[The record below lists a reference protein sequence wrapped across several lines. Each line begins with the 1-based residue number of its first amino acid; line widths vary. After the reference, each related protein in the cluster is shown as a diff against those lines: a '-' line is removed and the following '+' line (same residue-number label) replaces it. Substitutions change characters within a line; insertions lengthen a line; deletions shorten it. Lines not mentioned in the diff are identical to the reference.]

1 MEKEIILTGD
11 RPTGNLHIGHYV
23 GSLRN
28 RVELQNSGKYQ
39 QFVMIADLQA
49 LTDNANNPQKIRDN
63 ILEVFL
69 DYIAAG
75 LEIDKTRFFLQSQVP
90 ALFELPMYYSNLV
103 TVARLQRN
111 PTVKTEIKM
120 RGFNKSIPAG
130 FFTYPISQAADI
142 TAFKATLVPV
152 GEDQLPMIEQ
162 TREIVNSFNTM
173 YNADVLVLPKAML
186 PENQNC
192 KRIVGIDGNAKM
204 SKSLNNCIFLKDD
217 PETLRKKVMG
227 MFTDPNHIRVEDPGE
242 TENNPVFIYLE
253 AFCED
258 KHFEKFLPEYK
269 NLEELKSHYR
279 RGGLGDVK
287 VKKFLANVME
297 ETLAPMRARRAKFE
311 DKKEYLLEILKRDSE
326 YAREITNKTLQE
338 VRSAIGLNY
347 FTDNKL

>member
-1 MEKEIILTGD
+1 
-11 RPTGNLHIGHYV
+11 
-23 GSLRN
+23 
-28 RVELQNSGKYQ
+28 
-39 QFVMIADLQA
+39 
-49 LTDNANNPQKIRDN
+49 
-63 ILEVFL
+63 
-69 DYIAAG
+69 
-75 LEIDKTRFFLQSQVP
+75 
-90 ALFELPMYYSNLV
+90 
-103 TVARLQRN
+103 
-111 PTVKTEIKM
+111 
-120 RGFNKSIPAG
+120 
-130 FFTYPISQAADI
+130 
-142 TAFKATLVPV
+142 
-152 GEDQLPMIEQ
+152 
-162 TREIVNSFNTM
+162 
-173 YNADVLVLPKAML
+173 
-186 PENQNC
+186 
-192 KRIVGIDGNAKM
+192 
-204 SKSLNNCIFLKDD
+204 
-217 PETLRKKVMG
+217 

-311 DKKEYLLEILKRDSE
+311 DKKEYLLEILNRDSE